1 MTGTPSSSKL
11 ISVAHTGTLRTK
23 FLVPSMGGRPPTVCL
38 EDCVAAEFLAE
49 YGIRRTMLTERRAH
63 CSLDSQI
70 GVGDG
75 GGEVR
80 LVVHSKVE
88 GAEAGASDRVSLVG
102 DTEGECEVGCAIGH
116 GYTTY
121 RLNRGGGPRSAFRLR
136 RRRRIRVGR
145 SSR

>member
-1 MTGTPSSSKL
+1 MSTQTCCSPPSPIQCRCAHDADDRDAVL
-11 ISVAHTGTLRTK
+11 EQADQRGPHRYVADEVLGPVDGVDHPL
-23 FLVPSMGGRPPTVCL
+23 SAL

-75 GGEVR
+75 GEVR

-88 GAEAGASDRVSLVG
+88 GAEAGASDRVRLVG
-102 DTEGECEVGCAIGH
+102 DTEG
-116 GYTTY
+116 
-121 RLNRGGGPRSAFRLR
+121 
-136 RRRRIRVGR
+136 
-145 SSR
+145 